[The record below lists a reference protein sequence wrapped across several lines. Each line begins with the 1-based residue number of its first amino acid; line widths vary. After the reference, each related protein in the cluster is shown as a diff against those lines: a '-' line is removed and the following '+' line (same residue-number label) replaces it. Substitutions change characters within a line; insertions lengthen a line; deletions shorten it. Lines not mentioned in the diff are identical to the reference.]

1 MLANSLEKR
10 KISFMAIAM
19 YSVLIAPISV
29 SMFGDGV
36 SANYLFA
43 LLLLGPLKYV
53 NNNDA
58 SVYLCYCIIS
68 FVLGIFFLS
77 DGSADFLLRQFISFG
92 LFVAGLMILFV
103 KLPGQLDDFLHAVVL
118 ASVLY
123 SFYALFTVMANNFSL
138 LDMYMIKGGLRDY
151 ITDWPQR
158 YVIVLIFGFFIALS
172 NASVKKV
179 WLIPALIILSCIFL
193 TYTRAA
199 WLAVVVGLV
208 YHLVGFVTR
217 GGWVAKVKIFS
228 AFICIGAVTLFF
240 LRNNI
245 IALQVGEAISVLG
258 IDIISVLISAG
269 ESESIGSTSERL
281 GLWTLMLEIIS
292 VNPITGSGFA
302 GVYLFADGQGS
313 SHNQI
318 LDIFFRTGVI
328 GLIFYSWFWWKLLA
342 FYKKYNRGIFS
353 GLIAIFVFGIFHE
366 TTKLSYGAVVFFV
379 LLNKMYEYKRLHA
392 GHLES

>member
-1 MLANSLEKR
+1 MLDYSLK
-10 KISFMAIAM
+10 KKNISFLYIAM

-58 SVYLCYCIIS
+58 SVYLCYCFIS

-77 DGSADFLLRQFISFG
+77 EGSANFLLRQFISFG
-92 LFVAGLMILFV
+92 LFVAGVMILFV
-103 KLPGQLDDFLHAVVL
+103 KLPGQLDDFLHAIVL

-123 SFYALFTVMANNFSL
+123 SFYALFMVMTNNFSL

-172 NASVKKV
+172 NASLKKV

-199 WLAVVVGLV
+199 WLAIAVGLV
-208 YHLVGFVTR
+208 FYLVGFVTR
-217 GGWVAKVKIFS
+217 GGWVAKVKISS
-228 AFICIGAVTLFF
+228 AFICIVAVTLFF
-240 LRNNI
+240 LRNNTVV
-245 IALQVGEAISVLG
+245 LQVGEAISVLG
-258 IDIISVLISAG
+258 IDTISVLISTG

-342 FYKKYNRGIFS
+342 FYKKYNRGVLS
-353 GLIAIFVFGIFHE
+353 GLIAVFVFGIFHE
-366 TTKLSYGAVVFFV
+366 TTKLSYGAVIFFV

-392 GHLES
+392 GHLED

>member
-1 MLANSLEKR
+1 
-10 KISFMAIAM
+10 M
-19 YSVLIAPISV
+19 YSVMIAPISV

-68 FVLGIFFLS
+68 FVLGVFFLS
-77 DGSADFLLRQFISFG
+77 EGSADFLLRQFISFG

-123 SFYALFTVMANNFSL
+123 SLYALFAVMANNFSL

-158 YVIVLIFGFFIALS
+158 YVIVLILGFFIALS

-199 WLAVVVGLV
+199 WLAVVVGLA
-208 YHLVGFVTR
+208 YHLGGFVVS
-217 GGWVAKVKIFS
+217 GGWVSKLKTFAAVM
-228 AFICIGAVTLFF
+228 CIVAVTLFF
-240 LRNNI
+240 LRNNTV
-245 IALQVGEAISVLG
+245 ALQVIEAISFLG

-281 GLWTLMLEIIS
+281 GLWALMLEIIS

-318 LDIFFRTGVI
+318 LDIFFRTGMI
-328 GLIFYSWFWWKLLA
+328 GLIFYSWFWWKLLT

-366 TTKLSYGAVVFFV
+366 TTKLSYGAVIFFV
-379 LLNKMYEYKRLHA
+379 LLNKMYEIKRLRRS
-392 GHLES
+392 LRKLD